1 MCLTRENKITA
12 TSLHS
17 SLVMSITNYSGKQIE
32 SHAIQILQQNNKKV
46 LTYSIE
52 EQTFLT
58 IELSS
63 LLRRQDKFCTHRIAK
78 HYSCM
83 HFVLSTLSRLF
94 PYRMSKP
101 FSHEYRLYKLYALPK
116 ESKEVP
122 RTGMMTFSPGLSA

>member
-1 MCLTRENKITA
+1 VITNSMCLTRENKITA

-58 IELSS
+58 IEIL
-63 LLRRQDKFCTHRIAK
+63 
-78 HYSCM
+78 
-83 HFVLSTLSRLF
+83 
-94 PYRMSKP
+94 
-101 FSHEYRLYKLYALPK
+101 
-116 ESKEVP
+116 P
-122 RTGMMTFSPGLSA
+122 RTRGS